1 MAGFQIPTGIYGL
14 NRSLSTKRI
23 QRDLN
28 SMTLPVEEIL
38 VEPGMVTIVKKFPY
52 RSRHLRVRI
61 QVGQYY
67 PFHPPV
73 LRTEYRYPHYEY
85 FARKI
90 SPLADLAPTIL
101 SYVDYEGTMSLKQ
114 FLYEDNGRHPD
125 IVSRCDKC
133 LSPWSPCFTLQLLSE
148 HLAPIIRTASHNP
161 TE

>member
-1 MAGFQIPTGIYGL
+1 MAGFQIPTGTYGL

-28 SMTLPVEEIL
+28 SMTLPVEKIL

-52 RSRHLRVRI
+52 RSHHLRVRI

-101 SYVDYEGTMSLKQ
+101 SYVGYKGIMSLKQ

-125 IVSRCDKC
+125 IVSRCDEC
-133 LSPWSPCFTLQLLSE
+133 LSPWSPCFTLQQLSE